1 MPTPP
6 SDIHQKGRVK
16 IIVVSSSGV
25 DGGSGG
31 DGGDGGGGGGGGEA
45 VGGDGGLEGVG
56 GGGNAGGTRLSQRQ
70 LTITGA
76 AHKQ

>member
-45 VGGDGGLEGVG
+45 IGGD
-56 GGGNAGGTRLSQRQ
+56 
-70 LTITGA
+70 
-76 AHKQ
+76 